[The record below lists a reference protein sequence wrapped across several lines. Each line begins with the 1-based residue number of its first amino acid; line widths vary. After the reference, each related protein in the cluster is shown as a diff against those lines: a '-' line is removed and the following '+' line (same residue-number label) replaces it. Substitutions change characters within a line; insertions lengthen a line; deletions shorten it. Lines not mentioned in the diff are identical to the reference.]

1 MVNQPIMICCSL
13 KKQYINKVKGG
24 FVSTEDN
31 PKGSRDLMMS
41 ASHCEV
47 YWAVAIMPDLSLFL
61 VLGQTSPFTQWLVPP
76 PMPGY
81 CPVLLGSFSLCG

>member
-1 MVNQPIMICCSL
+1 MLI

-41 ASHCEV
+41 ESRCEV

-76 PMPGY
+76 PMLVY
-81 CPVLLGSFSLCG
+81 CPVSLGSFLLLCGRLGFSS